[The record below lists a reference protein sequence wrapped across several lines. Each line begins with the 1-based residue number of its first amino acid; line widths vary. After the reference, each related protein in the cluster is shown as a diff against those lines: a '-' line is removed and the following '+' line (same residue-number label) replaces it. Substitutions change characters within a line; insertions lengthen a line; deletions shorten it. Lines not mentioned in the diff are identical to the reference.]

1 MSTDGIYT
9 PVTVFDLETTGIDP
23 ASDRIVTAYIGAL
36 DGAGELIAGREWL
49 VRPDG
54 YVIPEAATR
63 VHRITQHHAEE
74 HGRPMLDVLMEI
86 CQALA
91 FTQPIVGHNLSYD
104 ITMLAHELQRAGH
117 PDPIGFL
124 SSLNFLDTFVLDK
137 KLDRYR
143 KGKRTLISLAEL
155 YEVALSDEDAH
166 GAAADAIAAGR
177 IAQHMLAGALA
188 SEDLS
193 TLGQKQAAWYREQ
206 SESFIEYKRRS
217 DPSFTTSVQWPIG
230 ESALALARA

>member
-1 MSTDGIYT
+1 MTSDGLYT
-9 PVTVFDLETTGIDP
+9 PVTVFDLETTGIDSS
-23 ASDRIVTAYIGAL
+23 SDRIVTAYIGAL
-36 DGAGELIAGREWL
+36 NADGELIAGREWL

-63 VHRITQHHAEE
+63 VHRISHEYAVEN
-74 HGRPMLDVLMEI
+74 GRPMLEVLHEMS
-86 CQALA
+86 QALA

-104 ITMLAHELQRAGH
+104 VTMLAHELHRAGH
-117 PDPIGFL
+117 PDPVAFL

-155 YEVALSDEDAH
+155 YEVELSDEDAH

-177 IAQHMLAGALA
+177 IAQRMLSGALA
-188 SEDLS
+188 SEDPAGLVA
-193 TLGQKQAAWYREQ
+193 KQSGWYREQ
-206 SESFIEYKRRS
+206 TESFIEYKRRS
-217 DPSFTTSVQWPIG
+217 DPSFTTSTAWPIG
-230 ESALALARA
+230 ESALTVAQA

>member
-1 MSTDGIYT
+1 MSSDGLYT

-36 DGAGELIAGREWL
+36 DADGELIAGREWL

-63 VHRITQHHAEE
+63 VHRISQQHAEE
-74 HGRPMLDVLMEI
+74 HGRPMLDVLREI

-104 ITMLAHELQRAGH
+104 VTMLAHELARAGH
-117 PDPIGFL
+117 PDPLGFL
-124 SSLNFLDTFVLDK
+124 RSLNFLDTFVLDK

-177 IAQHMLAGALA
+177 IAQRMLSGALA
-188 SEDLS
+188 TEDPSALGAKQSE
-193 TLGQKQAAWYREQ
+193 WYREQ
-206 SESFIEYKRRS
+206 TESFIEYKRRS
-217 DPSFTTSVQWPIG
+217 DPSFTTSTAWPIG
-230 ESALALARA
+230 ESALALA